1 MGCDEG
7 VWCDEESVGLMEGV
21 WVVMECGCGGRSV
34 VGWREY
40 GCDGVWRCDGGSV
53 GVMEGGW

>member
-1 MGCDEG
+1 MVEG
-7 VWCDEESVGLMEGV
+7 VW
-21 WVVMECGCGGRSV
+21 